1 MNISS
6 ISTYYENKMEEY
18 DITHVIIGKK
28 AKLNMFLSR
37 DDNYKQL
44 YSDDNF
50 VIYERLTD

>member
-1 MNISS
+1 MVQ
-6 ISTYYENKMEEY
+6 STYYENKMEEY